1 MGWRYEFDFE
11 EEDRLK
17 ERDKL
22 ERLEK
27 ILYFIKEEINGWDT
41 ETPETW
47 ANILSEIQRFIEELE
62 KI

>member
-17 ERDKL
+17 DRDRL
-22 ERLEK
+22 EQLEK

-41 ETPETW
+41 ETPENW

-62 KI
+62 KV

>member
-11 EEDRLK
+11 EEDRIK
-17 ERDKL
+17 NRDRL
-22 ERLEK
+22 EQLEK

>member
-11 EEDRLK
+11 EEDRIK
-17 ERDKL
+17 DRDKL

-27 ILYFIKEEINGWDT
+27 IIYFIKEEINGWDT
-41 ETPETW
+41 EKPEEW

-62 KI
+62 DV